1 MTKILL
7 AEDERQVRDSFAD
20 ILVIAGYDVIEA
32 EDGGAAFELACREH
46 PDIILL
52 DVMMPVMHG
61 FEVLEKLRKTSTTA
75 DIPVIFL
82 TALSA
87 AEGGPDAMILAAN
100 HYIPK
105 PCDPETLEL
114 TIKDVLAE
122 GKTVADEEG
131 DDSED
136 DDSMVSTPINPRSR
150 RVIQFGDK
158 LASLTLKLGGGLS
171 RGSLTLIE
179 GANAAGKSVL
189 CQHLTYGALTEDY
202 DVAYFTSEH
211 TVESLT
217 AQMNS
222 IGLHVPKYLHAD
234 KLCIFPLQDSTPDEH
249 YVDLLAPLGQDIK
262 LLSTKYEFIVVDA
275 ITNFV
280 RSAQDQS
287 ILDFFS
293 LLKYLG
299 SKEATVVLVAHPY
312 AFDANMLIRLSDLC
326 DTHLRLRTGKLR
338 DNVVCSLEVV
348 KANNV
353 ELDKDNLV
361 SFRVEASLGMQ
372 IIPYSQ
378 AKV

>member
-7 AEDERQVRDSFAD
+7 AEDERQIRDSFAD
-20 ILVIAGYDVIEA
+20 ILAIAGYDVIEA

-61 FEVLEKLRKTSTTA
+61 FEVLEKLRETSTTA

-82 TALSA
+82 TALSP
-87 AEGGPDAMILAAN
+87 AEGGPDSMILAAN

-114 TIKDVLAE
+114 AIKDVLAE
-122 GKTVADEEG
+122 GKTVAKEES
-131 DDSED
+131 DDS
-136 DDSMVSTPINPRSR
+136 NPGSP

-158 LASLTLKLGGGLS
+158 LEILTRKLGGGIS

-189 CQHLTYGALTEDY
+189 CQHLTYGALTEDH
-202 DVAYFTSEH
+202 DVAYFTSDH

-217 AQMNS
+217 AQMRS
-222 IGLHVPKYLHAD
+222 IGLQVPKYLHAD

-249 YVDLLAPLGQDIK
+249 YVDTLAPLGQDIK
-262 LLSTKYEFIVVDA
+262 LISTKYGFIVIDA

-280 RSAQDQS
+280 RSAEDQS

-299 SKEATVVLVAHPY
+299 SKGATIVAVAHPY
-312 AFDANMLIRLSDLC
+312 AVDPNMLLRLSDLS
-326 DTHLRLRTGKLR
+326 DTLLRLRTGKVR
-338 DNVVCSLEVV
+338 DSVVCSIEVV